1 MKKLFAACL
10 LSTALLV
17 GCSGEE
23 ETADTE
29 ACEHL
34 QNGPQSAVTATAA
47 AAGAPAVS
55 NDHKRY
61 DITLVDVTGGK
72 GGSVSFASSEAAEYV
87 FFLNADV
94 PFKATDASGQ
104 TVAIEASATSSS
116 ECGDIKGRHI
126 VPLGV
131 GTYTLSFGPTS
142 ATSVSLVIE
151 EEAHEEHSHEH

>member
-1 MKKLFAACL
+1 MKKLFAIGL

-17 GCSGEE
+17 GCAGEE
-23 ETADTE
+23 ETADVE

-34 QNGPQSAVTATAA
+34 KEGPQTAVTATAA
-47 AAGAPAVS
+47 TTGAPAVS
-55 NDHKRY
+55 NDHRRY
-61 DITLVDVTGGK
+61 DITLADVTGGK
-72 GGSVSFASSEAAEYV
+72 GGSVSFASAEAAEYV
-87 FFLNADV
+87 FFLGADV
-94 PFKATDASGQ
+94 PFKVTSSGGQ

-116 ECGDIKGRHI
+116 ECGEVKGRHI

-151 EEAHEEHSHEH
+151 EEAHEDHSHD